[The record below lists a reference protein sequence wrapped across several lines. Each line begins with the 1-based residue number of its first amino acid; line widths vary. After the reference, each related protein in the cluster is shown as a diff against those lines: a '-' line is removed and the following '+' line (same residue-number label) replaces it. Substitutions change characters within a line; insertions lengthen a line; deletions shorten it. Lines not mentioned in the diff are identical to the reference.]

1 MVNVGRC
8 SIVPKKGTTAPCQR
22 LRVEWLLVIAIAGC
36 AKPGPSA
43 EEQVRAAEE
52 ENRKVQEE
60 VSRTHRRYQSAISEF
75 WQATSSS
82 EFDRAYDLLAPTYT
96 TMVPRASFV
105 ERIKANGAFAKNV
118 DVKVMSTTWQAGSTV
133 ARCVLGDLG
142 YAEIRLADT
151 AGGPRISAISLGGM
165 QALPTPP

>member
-1 MVNVGRC
+1 
-8 SIVPKKGTTAPCQR
+8 VPQKGTTAPHRR
-22 LRVEWLLVIAIAGC
+22 LRLEWLFVIASAGC
-36 AKPGPSA
+36 ATPGPSP
-43 EEQVRAAEE
+43 EEQVRAVEE
-52 ENRKVQEE
+52 QNRKIQEE
-60 VSRTHRRYQSAISEF
+60 INRTHRRYQSAISEF

-82 EFDRAYDLLAPTYT
+82 ELDRAYDLLAPTYT

-118 DVKVMSTTWQAGSTV
+118 DVKVMRTTSQAGSTV

-142 YAEIRLADT
+142 YAEVRFADT
-151 AGGPRISAISLGGM
+151 LGGPRISAISLGGM